1 MAQFMVDSEAVQL
14 ANVNIQGT
22 ITRLQQEVSTLHAQ
36 LQGLQG
42 SWQGVA
48 ATSFQ
53 DVMSRWKITS
63 DSVEAQLAEIGTAL
77 GHAANQYAE
86 IEAAN
91 QRLFL

>member
-14 ANVNIQGT
+14 ANVNIQAT
-22 ITRLQQEVSTLHAQ
+22 ISRLQQEVGTLHAQ

-42 SWQGVA
+42 SWQGIA
-48 ATSFQ
+48 ASSFQ
-53 DVMSRWKITS
+53 EVMTRWRLTS

-91 QRLFL
+91 QRLFV

>member
-14 ANVNIQGT
+14 ANVNVQAT
-22 ITRLQQEVSTLHAQ
+22 ITRLQQEVSTLHSQ

-42 SWQGVA
+42 SWQGLA
-48 ATSFQ
+48 ASSFQ
-53 DVMSRWKITS
+53 EVMSRWRTTS
-63 DSVEAQLAEIGTAL
+63 DSVEAQLAEIGSAL

-91 QRLFL
+91 QRLFV

>member
-22 ITRLQQEVSTLHAQ
+22 IGRLQQEVSTLHTQ

-42 SWQGVA
+42 SWQGA
-48 ATSFQ
+48 AAASFQ
-53 DVMSRWKITS
+53 DVLTRWRLTS
-63 DSVEAQLAEIGTAL
+63 DSVEAQLAEIGAAL
-77 GHAANQYAE
+77 GHAAQQYAE